1 VTYPAEATAII
12 LVCPYNDFLSA
23 RGKAWP
29 LVSKVAKDVNLLA
42 NLESLLAAG
51 RALGITIAYAPHHR
65 YKPGSFKDR
74 KYKHPSQVLQTLT
87 HSFKAGGFGSRFYPP
102 LKPREA
108 DIVASEHDC
117 SSGFTGTD
125 LHAKLQ
131 EANVTHVI
139 LAGLLSNTCIE
150 ATARSAI
157 DLGYH
162 VTLLEDAVAAWSP
175 EDHEAA
181 VKFHY
186 PKISHAFMKTSDLVV
201 QLRLEASHVQ

>member
-1 VTYPAEATAII
+1 MAYPESTAII

-42 NLESLLAAG
+42 NLETLVAAG
-51 RALGITIAYAPHHR
+51 RELGMTIAYAPHHR
-65 YKPGSFKDR
+65 YKRGSFEDR

-87 HSFKAGGFGSRFYPP
+87 HSFKAGGFGSRFYHPIA
-102 LKPREA
+102 PREA

-125 LHAKLQ
+125 LHEKLQ

-181 VKFHY
+181 VKYHY
-186 PKISHAFMKTSDLVV
+186 PKISHAFMKTSELLSR
-201 QLRLEASHVQ
+201 LRLEASGVQ

>member
-1 VTYPAEATAII
+1 MTYPADATAII
-12 LVCPYNDFLSA
+12 FVCTYNEFLSA

-29 LVSKVAKDVNLLA
+29 LVRKVATDVNLLA
-42 NLESLLAAG
+42 NLDALLAAG
-51 RALGITIAYAPHHR
+51 RELGMTIAYAPHHR

-74 KYKHPSQVLQTLT
+74 RYKHPSQVLQSLT
-87 HSFKAGGFGSRFYPP
+87 HSFKAGSFGSRFYAP
-102 LKPREA
+102 LKPRDA

-125 LHAKLQ
+125 LHEKLQ
-131 EANVTHVI
+131 EAHVTHVI

-162 VTLLEDAVAAWSP
+162 VTLLADAVAAWSP

-181 VKFHY
+181 VTFHY
-186 PKISHAFMKTSDLVV
+186 PKISHAFMKTSELVL
-201 QLRLEASHVQ
+201 QLRREASRV